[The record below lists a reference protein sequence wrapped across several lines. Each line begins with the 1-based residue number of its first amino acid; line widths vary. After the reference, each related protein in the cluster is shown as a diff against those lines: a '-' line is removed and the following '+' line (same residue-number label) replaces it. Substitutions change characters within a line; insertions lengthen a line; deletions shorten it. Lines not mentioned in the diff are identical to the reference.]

1 LTFFAS
7 RSEAHDRFLD
17 LPDLS
22 IRLNQDRIIVALAP
36 ALAQVMLPDELPKE
50 SIRIRDMMRFFLGL
64 ESEFN
69 ALSFCDDALRSADS
83 LLADRIFPIVDDPL
97 TRIQF
102 DELCHSQRLQPQQKE
117 ASVPDIS
124 KWSRS
129 ACVMGFSFI
138 MPSRPFADSLQAL
151 GGIAPIFS
159 LIEDATTDGNLIL
172 SLSMLSASIQGH
184 VTNTFQFESMNGADL
199 LASILQHHQI
209 SKIRKLPTAALVPH
223 LMAIVGWDV
232 ARPRLS
238 VVSSIQSCRA
248 LLLDSRIWSHDVSVI
263 PQVMECLTGF
273 IEGNTYKKW
282 NCQRL
287 VQAQALQYV
296 CLNISRG
303 FLDRNSVEKSVQIIQ
318 HVLIEMF
325 KNLSTPTSQAQS
337 LDRDLQDVVL
347 LLSFTIQC
355 ASGSKKLADEA
366 NAADTFS
373 SRSLSPTLSSPEAIS
388 FYSTFRRDV
397 LLANDSSNEMS
408 KESALTIALEENIF
422 LRLQVLRALNVV
434 LFCCPNGTVNLLS
447 VKQSLS
453 ADFFVMLLKTDHK
466 ETHVAAIRLFLTIM
480 NRVQGYDEFFAETK
494 GWSVL
499 QYLICKACLC
509 KPFALFAAFFISFNS
524 GTMAKFDPTFEISD
538 QKCSELIA
546 EAVSVA
552 PTRVGSASSLWFLFA
567 LLDDASRQ
575 EKMTPTIGEFASG
588 VVAAVCIM
596 MDQHQSVSEVLTSPE
611 IISCM
616 SSVIFSSRVTV
627 KSSEAISIEQAAEK
641 ILSSALAADT
651 SQLTDDSSVFKA
663 AFQNFAGAASAI
675 AADILDIGTNQ
686 IQISSAGPELGDSS
700 TFVANTDAGEVI
712 DDESRDWD
720 VVAHDEL
727 NISEFMIV
735 NLSSKAELEDI
746 QFELEH
752 KVATIMRSACKRCV
766 SDIRKCASLPYVIF
780 ESVSNQVSSANVAT
794 FSGEMLGGM
803 LLGISTFVEHNSRTF
818 DMRDFVSFANF
829 AEEFVSASA
838 AGIFPLANENLTLV
852 LRKLL
857 ESVSKFKTALEDSAD
872 IFKIIRRFRGALLR
886 NLAISCS
893 AIRDDTFY
901 SCVVLGAQII
911 HLLLPTIGSPGLL
924 DSYLAAF
931 CFALTEL
938 FLDDTFPQSR
948 DAALSAWKALLE
960 QQPVPAVVEQLTRF
974 VSNGQPS
981 SLTTQ
986 GFELIYNDDSRK
998 FREWL
1003 AANHDFTTRV
1013 LKTNVQSHIRTLQSF
1028 ESRSLR
1034 GCSDRYKSKK
1044 LLRLEQ
1050 LSRSFVANAMD
1061 CDRRIMLSLANFS
1074 ARSEEFL
1081 FTMNKRMQ
1089 ARDAQASFAEQSWH
1103 KMRADADVA
1112 SNVILTSFNDR
1123 VWLHRGSTIMPLS
1136 KSKEIHSFSPVWSSL
1151 FVIRPS
1157 PFYKLGPIEGPDS
1170 TRLHLVAHH
1179 EFLDTYQKQ
1188 PLLRHEN
1195 ECSEAEVASPPIE
1208 MYGPLP
1214 KMVQAAMRADAE
1226 SLALADPVALSVPL
1240 SKKNA
1245 AAQSDHPSAALS
1257 PSKKLT
1263 FDLGERFAAFGKD
1276 KEDKK
1281 VENVES
1287 LVMRDDRFLWVV
1299 EQGDAA
1305 LHAFNY
1311 VRLKGSER
1319 LAGLMLLCNNCMFLF
1334 GDLQANAEGEL
1345 QAVKKVIRVK
1355 KIWFWITCFTFC
1367 CRNTSK
1373 SNGFQ
1378 TPV

>member
-1 LTFFAS
+1 
-7 RSEAHDRFLD
+7 
-17 LPDLS
+17 LS

-36 ALAQVMLPDELPKE
+36 ALAQVMLPDELPKD
-50 SIRIRDMMRFFLGL
+50 SIRIREMMRFFLGL
-64 ESEFN
+64 ETEFSV
-69 ALSFCDDALRSADS
+69 LSFCDDALQSAGVM
-83 LLADRIFPIVDDPL
+83 LADRTIPSVDDPL
-97 TRIQF
+97 IRIQF

-129 ACVMGFSFI
+129 ARVMGFSFI

-159 LIEDATTDGNLIL
+159 LIEDSTTDGNLIL

-209 SKIRKLPTAALVPH
+209 SKTRKLPTAALVPH

-325 KNLSTPTSQAQS
+325 KTLSTPTSQAQS

-355 ASGSKKLADEA
+355 ASGSRKSTDE
-366 NAADTFS
+366 TFLPES
-373 SRSLSPTLSSPEAIS
+373 GSVRPLSPAPSPSEGIS

-397 LLANDSSNEMS
+397 LLANDSSNQIS
-408 KESALTIALEENIF
+408 KDTALMVALEENIF
-422 LRLQVLRALNVV
+422 LRLQILRALNIV
-434 LFCCPNGTVNLLS
+434 LFSCPNGTVNLLS
-447 VKQSLS
+447 VKHSLS

-466 ETHVAAIRLFLTIM
+466 ETHIAAIRLFLTIM

-499 QYLICKACLC
+499 QYLCKSCLC
-509 KPFALFAAFFISFNS
+509 KKFALFAAFFISFSS
-524 GTMAKFDPTFEISD
+524 GTMAKLDPTFEVSD
-538 QKCSELIA
+538 FKCSDIIA
-546 EAVSVA
+546 EAVCTA
-552 PTRVGSASSLWFLFA
+552 PVRVGSHSALWFLFS
-567 LLDDASRQ
+567 LLDDASSE
-575 EKMTPTIGEFASG
+575 EKMSSVVDNFASS
-588 VVAAVCIM
+588 VVAAVCSM
-596 MDQHQSVSEVLTSPE
+596 MDKYQSVCEVLISPE

-616 SSVIFSSRVTV
+616 ASVIFSSRTTHI
-627 KSSEAISIEQAAEK
+627 SQSASESIPVEQSAEK
-641 ILSSALAADT
+641 IILSVLTPDT
-651 SQLTDDSSVFKA
+651 HSSTDDSTNVFKA

-675 AADILDIGTNQ
+675 VADVMDLGQ
-686 IQISSAGPELGDSS
+686 QQQQHAPSVAPELGEHALPN
-700 TFVANTDAGEVI
+700 ANSDLGDMN
-712 DDESRDWD
+712 DDEAREWD
-720 VVAHDEL
+720 IVASDEG
-727 NISEFMIV
+727 NASEFMIV
-735 NLSSKAELEDI
+735 NISSKAEIGDI

-752 KVATIMRSACKRCV
+752 KVAAILRSACKHCV
-766 SDIRKCASLPYVIF
+766 SDIRKCASLPYVLF
-780 ESVSNQVSSANVAT
+780 ESVSDQVPTANVAT
-794 FSGEMLGGM
+794 FSGELLRDM
-803 LLGISTFVEHNSRTF
+803 LLEISNFIERNTRTF
-818 DMRDFVSFANF
+818 DLRDFMTYANF
-829 AEEFVSASA
+829 AEEFVSATA
-838 AGIFPLANENLTLV
+838 AGIFPLANETLTLV

-857 ESVSKFKTALEDSAD
+857 ESVLQYKTAFEDSAD
-872 IFKIIRRFRGALLR
+872 VFKIVRRFRGALLR
-886 NLAISCS
+886 SLAISCS
-893 AIRDDTFY
+893 AVRDEAFY
-901 SCVVLGAQII
+901 SSVNLGAQII
-911 HLLLPTIGSPGLL
+911 RLLLPAPGSPGLL

-948 DAALSAWKALLE
+948 DAALFAWKILLE
-960 QQPVPAVVEQLTRF
+960 QQPVAAVVEQLTRF
-974 VSNGQPS
+974 NSNGNPS
-981 SLTTQ
+981 SLMFQ
-986 GFELIYNDDSRK
+986 GFELILNDDSRI

-1003 AANHDFTTRV
+1003 VNPANHDLASQI

-1028 ESRSLR
+1028 ETRSLR
-1034 GCSDRYKSKK
+1034 GCSSRYKSKK
-1044 LLRLEQ
+1044 LMRLER
-1050 LSRSFVANAMD
+1050 LSRSFSAIAMD
-1061 CDRRIMLSLANFS
+1061 CDRQIVTSLTNFG

-1089 ARDAQASFAEQSWH
+1089 ARDAQASFAEQSWRQ
-1103 KMRADADVA
+1103 MRADADVA

-1123 VWLHRGSTIMPLS
+1123 SWLHRGSSIAPLT
-1136 KSKEIHSFSPVWSSL
+1136 KAKDIHSFAPVWSTL

-1188 PLLRHEN
+1188 PLLLHEN
-1195 ECSEAEVASPPIE
+1195 DGSKEQEHHMPQAD

-1240 SKKNA
+1240 SKKTTA
-1245 AAQSDHPSAALS
+1245 LLDHPSLAVS

-1263 FDLGERFAAFGKD
+1263 FDLGERFAAFAKD
-1276 KEDKK
+1276 REEKR
-1281 VENVES
+1281 VETVDS

-1334 GDLQANAEGEL
+1334 GDLQANADGEL
-1345 QAVKKVIRVK
+1345 QAVKKVNLVFSIV
-1355 KIWFWITCFTFC
+1355 F
-1367 CRNTSK
+1367 
-1373 SNGFQ
+1373 
-1378 TPV
+1378 